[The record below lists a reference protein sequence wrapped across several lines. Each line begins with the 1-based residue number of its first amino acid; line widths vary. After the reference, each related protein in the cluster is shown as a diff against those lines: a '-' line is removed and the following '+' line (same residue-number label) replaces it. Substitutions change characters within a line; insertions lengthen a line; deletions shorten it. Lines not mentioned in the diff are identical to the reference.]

1 MLNLNCFLWTR
12 FYHISLF
19 FIEGDDNRMFVVSC
33 FYSNFKVSMPNRW
46 IIGLDCL
53 ARGSSHG
60 FAGNSRNVQG
70 EPLRAEAVQEK
81 EQFP

>member
-1 MLNLNCFLWTR
+1 
-12 FYHISLF
+12 
-19 FIEGDDNRMFVVSC
+19 MFVVSC
-33 FYSNFKVSMPNRW
+33 FYSNFEVSMPNRW
-46 IIGLDCL
+46 IIGVDCL

-70 EPLRAEAVQEK
+70 EPLKAEAIQEK

>member
-1 MLNLNCFLWTR
+1 M
-12 FYHISLF
+12 I
-19 FIEGDDNRMFVVSC
+19 VVSC
-33 FYSNFKVSMPNRW
+33 FYSNFEVSMPNRW
-46 IIGLDCL
+46 IIGFDCL